1 MSNILGGLVGITAGA
16 DLLSPTQAILIGL
29 IAGVVVILAVRL
41 IDRLHLDN
49 PVGAIPVHLF
59 CGFWR
64 DDKLESTLDSIFFL
78 TDYWFV
84 LYGFFC
90 NHYVS
95 AKIFSWHR
103 CKQQSRN

>member
-59 CGFWR
+59 RGIWGTLAVGF
-64 DDKLESTLDSIFFL
+64 LE
-78 TDYWFV
+78 
-84 LYGFFC
+84 
-90 NHYVS
+90 
-95 AKIFSWHR
+95 R
-103 CKQQSRN
+103 